1 MTDGKTFQLKSH
13 FILDGEMDEGA
24 ILIDG
29 HSGTMV
35 SCNDSAAFLLNRLR
49 KGAAAEQLA
58 QWLTETYDVSAAAA
72 TRDIARF
79 LDRLGAMGVIDER
92 A

>member
-1 MTDGKTFQLKSH
+1 MTDGKVFQIKPH
-13 FILDGEMDEGA
+13 FILDGEVDEGA

-49 KGAAAEQLA
+49 KGAAAAQMA
-58 QWLTETYDVSAAAA
+58 QWLAEVYDVSATAAA
-72 TRDIARF
+72 RDVARF

>member
-1 MTDGKTFQLKSH
+1 MMNGKIFQLKSQ
-13 FILDGEMDEGA
+13 FILDGEMDDGC

-35 SCNDSAAFLLNRLR
+35 SCNECAAFLLGQLR
-49 KGAAAEQLA
+49 KGADAGQLAEALTATYAVTPAAAER
-58 QWLTETYDVSAAAA
+58 DV
-72 TRDIARF
+72 TRF

-92 A
+92 P